1 MLRSEDESVKP
12 AFARKRLKT
21 MPYLIE
27 TYDKV
32 DHQSHRQR
40 IRPVHLEYLEMNK
53 NKLLASG
60 AKLDDAGQNASGG
73 IYILDTE
80 SRSDAEAFILED
92 PFTKAE
98 LFQPIEITR
107 WRKAYFNFESYL
119 RSADSP
125 ASSSPY
131 LSPQRKNRR

>member
-1 MLRSEDESVKP
+1 
-12 AFARKRLKT
+12 

-27 TYDKV
+27 TYDKP
-32 DHQSHRQR
+32 DHQSLRQR

-80 SRSDAEAFILED
+80 SRSDAEAFIAED
-92 PFTKAE
+92 PFTKTE
-98 LFQPIEITR
+98 LFQRIEITR
-107 WRKAYFNFESYL
+107 WRKAFSNFESYL
-119 RSADSP
+119 WPPDSP
-125 ASSSPY
+125 ASTSRY

>member
-1 MLRSEDESVKP
+1 
-12 AFARKRLKT
+12 

-27 TYDKV
+27 TYDKP
-32 DHQSHRQR
+32 DHQSLRQR
-40 IRPVHLEYLEMNK
+40 IRPIHLEYLEMNK

-80 SRSDAEAFILED
+80 SRSDAEAFISED

-98 LFQPIEITR
+98 LFQHIEITR

-125 ASSSPY
+125 ASTSPY